1 VQNIWLNYH
10 HLYYFKV
17 IATEGSIA
25 KASKILRLGQPTLSA
40 QLKLLEEVIGHELF
54 ERKNR
59 SLILT
64 DAGRVALEYANGIFR
79 LGQELLEAINERP
92 VQGRVPF
99 HVGVIDTIPKHVSLQ
114 LIEQARATMD
124 CLVSVHEGRSADLL
138 RDLRDHKLD
147 LILLNVTPPATEV
160 GQLKSRKVASTPVV
174 ICGGVKFQSL
184 QRNFPESL
192 VGQPMV
198 LPTPDCQLR
207 HSVEHWLGLKDIKVD
222 VIAEAQDTSL
232 QKLMATHSQGLIA
245 AASPAVEESIQDR
258 DLIVIGELS
267 GVFEEY
273 WLVCAE
279 RRIQHPVTNRLMK
292 SLSLS
297 VGDVLRQK

>member
-1 VQNIWLNYH
+1 MQNIWLNYH

-25 KASKILRLGQPTLSA
+25 RASKVLRLGQPTLSA

-92 VQGRVPF
+92 VQGRIPF
-99 HVGVIDTIPKHVSLQ
+99 HVGVVDTIPKDVSLH
-114 LIEQARATMD
+114 LINQARASLD

-147 LILLNVTPPATEV
+147 LILLNATPPVTEV
-160 GQLKSRKVASTPVV
+160 GQLKSRKVARMPVV
-174 ICGGVKFQSL
+174 FCGGPKFQSL
-184 QRNFPESL
+184 KRNFPDSL
-192 VGQPMV
+192 AGQPV
-198 LPTPDCQLR
+198 ILPTSDCQLR
-207 HSVEHWLGLKDIKVD
+207 HSVEHWLALKDIKVD

-232 QKLMATHSQGLIA
+232 QKLMATRDLGLIA
-245 AASPAVEESIQDR
+245 AATPAVEELIQDR
-258 DLIVIGELS
+258 DLAVIGPLS
-267 GVFEEY
+267 GVYEEY

-279 RRIQHPVTNRLMK
+279 RRIQHPVTSRLMK
-292 SLSLS
+292 SLTLK
-297 VGDVLRQK
+297 VGD